1 MPRNNAEV
9 TAESDQSIDW
19 DAMIEMPASE
29 TMNLSATELNS
40 THEVTFLEV
49 RSPSDGLLVARVDCE
64 TLAGDSLW
72 LRGRFGPQNG
82 LMSLVKAA
90 DGGANIEGQT
100 FTFTRIE
107 SDKSP
112 AGYAFRW
119 TVA

>member
-1 MPRNNAEV
+1 MPRT
-9 TAESDQSIDW
+9 TAEETAAADESIDW
-19 DAMIEMPASE
+19 NAMIEMPASE
-29 TMNLSATELNS
+29 QMNLSTTELNT

-64 TLAGDSLW
+64 TIEGDSLW

-90 DGGANIEGQT
+90 AGGENIEGQT